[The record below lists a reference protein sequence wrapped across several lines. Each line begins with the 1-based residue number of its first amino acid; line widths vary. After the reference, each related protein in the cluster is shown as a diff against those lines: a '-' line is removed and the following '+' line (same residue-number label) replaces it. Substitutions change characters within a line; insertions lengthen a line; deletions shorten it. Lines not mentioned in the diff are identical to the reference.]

1 VKIRSGMVSNSS
13 SASFTIPLD
22 KITALQLKQ
31 ILHYNEEV
39 EKEGSHY
46 SDSWDIR
53 VKDDVVFGWTVIDN
67 DYMARFLW
75 DIGVPREVVDYSGD

>member
-1 VKIRSGMVSNSS
+1 MKIRQGMVSNSS

-31 ILHYNEEV
+31 ILEYNKEA
-39 EKEGSHY
+39 EKEGSPY
-46 SDSWDIR
+46 CDSWDIR

-75 DIGVPREVVDYSGD
+75 DIGVPREVVNYHGD